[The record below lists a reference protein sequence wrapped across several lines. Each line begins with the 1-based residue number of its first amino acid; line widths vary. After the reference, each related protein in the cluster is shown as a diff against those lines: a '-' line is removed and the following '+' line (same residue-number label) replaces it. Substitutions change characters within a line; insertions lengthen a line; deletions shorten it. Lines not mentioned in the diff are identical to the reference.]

1 MTSDGLGPR
10 GIVVLENKL
19 TVSRL
24 LLKLGRIIEE
34 VSHSVSA

>member
-1 MTSDGLGPR
+1 MMSG
-10 GIVVLENKL
+10 GIGSQRVVVQENKL

-24 LLKLGRIIEE
+24 FLKLGRIIEE